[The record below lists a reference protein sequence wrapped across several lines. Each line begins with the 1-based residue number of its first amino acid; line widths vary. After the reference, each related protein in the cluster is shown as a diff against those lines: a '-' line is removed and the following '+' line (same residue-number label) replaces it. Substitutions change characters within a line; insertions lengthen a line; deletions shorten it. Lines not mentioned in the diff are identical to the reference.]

1 MKRQFDTEA
10 ERLQNIQ
17 QLAKEINETQDI
29 KAAQDLQNKIQ
40 AEQMSYQEN
49 IHQFQVMKSL
59 FEKVS
64 RNVFESRKKR
74 VRWRRF

>member
-40 AEQMSYQEN
+40 AEQMSY
-49 IHQFQVMKSL
+49 
-59 FEKVS
+59 
-64 RNVFESRKKR
+64 
-74 VRWRRF
+74 